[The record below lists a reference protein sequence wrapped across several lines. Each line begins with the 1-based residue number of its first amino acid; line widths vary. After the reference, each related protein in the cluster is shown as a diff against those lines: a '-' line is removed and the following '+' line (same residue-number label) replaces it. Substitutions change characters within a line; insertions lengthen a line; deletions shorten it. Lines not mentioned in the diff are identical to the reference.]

1 LKSPIPPGD
10 VAMIESIYVI
20 DSASTALI
28 LQHTYTG
35 RPPPLALLEHY
46 QCLLRTDPE
55 TIPPSILPVPS
66 HIVTTPTTLFSTR
79 SHNNALILLAPVTRE
94 VHDVVGVIELL
105 NRICDVLQDYFGREK
120 LSRGIVEGNF
130 DIVEELLGE
139 IVDCGEVMTTEPNG
153 LRDIVLPPSLLNK
166 LMSAAGLQG

>member
-1 LKSPIPPGD
+1 
-10 VAMIESIYVI
+10 MIESIYI
-20 DSASTALI
+20 LDSASTALI
-28 LQHTYTG
+28 LEHTYTG
-35 RPPPLALLEHY
+35 RPPPAALLEHY
-46 QCLLRTDPE
+46 QYLLRTDPE
-55 TIPPSILPVPS
+55 AIPPSVLPVPN
-66 HIVTTPTTLFSTR
+66 HIVTAPTTLFSTR
-79 SHNNALILLAPVTRE
+79 SQNDALILLAPVTRE
-94 VHDVVGVIELL
+94 PHDVVGVIELL

-120 LSRGIVEGNF
+120 LSRGIVEANF